1 MKRVAGWVVGA
12 LVGWLILSA
21 LGEDTAAVILSAAP
35 DAAGD
40 AVAVGLMVGAPVLSI
55 GVALA
60 FGVRIMRNRTVT
72 SCARYVGAA
81 FAAFYCAGFGH
92 WGSPRLEPIPDCRD
106 HRRMYG
112 CWRCCTASS
121 LTHDRAVMIRAECIL
136 STAAGTRWGRS
147 IRAGRHGGTRLA
159 PLRAS
164 LLVSDMQLM
173 PTYSQESQM
182 L

>member
-81 FAAFYCAGFGH
+81 FAAFYCAGLGIGGVLD
-92 WGSPRLEPIPDCRD
+92 WNPYLIVAI
-106 HRRMYG
+106 
-112 CWRCCTASS
+112 TAVCMVAGV
-121 LTHDRAVMIRAECIL
+121 AVLRV
-136 STAAGTRWGRS
+136 RS
-147 IRAGRHGGTRLA
+147 RTTER
-159 PLRAS
+159 
-164 LLVSDMQLM
+164 
-173 PTYSQESQM
+173 
-182 L
+182 